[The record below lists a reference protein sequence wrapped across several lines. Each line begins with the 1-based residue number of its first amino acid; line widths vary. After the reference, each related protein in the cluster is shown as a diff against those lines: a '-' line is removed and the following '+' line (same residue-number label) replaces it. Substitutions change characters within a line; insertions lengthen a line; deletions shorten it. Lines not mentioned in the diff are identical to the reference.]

1 MYRWNTGEC
10 TDGTRVMYKL
20 LQKGG
25 LRSSDNLS
33 ALSQIRGE
41 PNIPLPTRH
50 ALT

>member
-25 LRSSDNLS
+25 VRSSDNL
-33 ALSQIRGE
+33 
-41 PNIPLPTRH
+41 TRAH
-50 ALT
+50 YPKFRVSLTFHYLRDMP